1 MPFYFW
7 GGGHT
12 VLAWNPKEVLKM
24 DDRLDRVGQPE
35 QSPSNPLDIGAA
47 FQEIYRSPSPKGPTL
62 SAQAVYSRGV
72 SFPSP
77 PDPSTSAPLEDKL
90 FSEPGPE
97 GETLAFGRDPEQ
109 ME

>member
-62 SAQAVYSRGV
+62 SAQAV
-72 SFPSP
+72 
-77 PDPSTSAPLEDKL
+77 
-90 FSEPGPE
+90 
-97 GETLAFGRDPEQ
+97 
-109 ME
+109 